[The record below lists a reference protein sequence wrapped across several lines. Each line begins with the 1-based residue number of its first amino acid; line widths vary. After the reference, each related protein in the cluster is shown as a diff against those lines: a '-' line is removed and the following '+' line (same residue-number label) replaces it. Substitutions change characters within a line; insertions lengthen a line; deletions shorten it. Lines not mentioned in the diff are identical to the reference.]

1 MATDKETTQ
10 GLTDANRLLIIQ
22 VVELRREVRELRD
35 QQGASVG
42 WGEWAKTHP
51 WPAALIMLALL
62 LALSGQ
68 LQLLPSFFGAVVHAI
83 PAQ

>member
-1 MATDKETTQ
+1 MANEAIQ
-10 GLTDANRLLIIQ
+10 GLTDAIRLLIVQ

-35 QQGASVG
+35 RQSAEIG

-51 WPAALIMLALL
+51 WPAALIVLALL

-68 LQLLPSFFGAVVHAI
+68 LQLLPSVFGAVVHAI
-83 PAQ
+83 PSGQ